1 MNKRTTMLGYS
12 LMLILLLTSACT
24 PAQPE
29 AMTSP
34 PTQTI
39 APSTVTSVPATATT
53 VPTATPVPT
62 ATATITPTEI
72 PALNPSAR
80 GDVSMAY
87 DSESDK
93 IILFGGHTGGD
104 YDDPAHYNGETWAY
118 DVATNTW
125 TEMKPIPGPK
135 ARSHHG
141 SAYDSESDR
150 VILFSGGDHR
160 DLSLPDTWAYD
171 YNTNTW
177 TEMAKGPAN
186 RYGFRMAYDSESDRI
201 ILFSGHRFPNE
212 FLNDTWAYDF
222 NSDTWTQM
230 QPSTSPKG
238 RAFHG
243 MTYDA
248 QIDRV
253 IVFGGD
259 VNYAPRSDTWTYD
272 FNTDT
277 WEEVKLDMGTP
288 PRGRFDLAMV
298 YDAGADQTILYGGH
312 TGGSET
318 WVFDYSLRTWTQLE
332 PDQAPGTRSLHSLV
346 YSSAAEQV
354 ILFGGQLFTQ
364 FDYTDQT
371 WSFDLNSNTWTN
383 LTRSP

>member
-12 LMLILLLTSACT
+12 LMLILLLTSACA

-39 APSTVTSVPATATT
+39 ASSTVTSVPATATT

-80 GDVSMAY
+80 GFVSMAY

-93 IILFGGHTGGD
+93 FTLFGGHSGGD
-104 YDDPAHYNGETWAY
+104 TTDPAHFSAETWTY

-125 TEMKPIPGPK
+125 TDMKPVSGPK
-135 ARSHHG
+135 ARSSPG
-141 SAYDSESDR
+141 LAYDSESDR
-150 VILFSGGDHR
+150 VILFSGD
-160 DLSLPDTWAYD
+160 DNLVLSLPDTWAYD

-201 ILFSGHRFPNE
+201 ILFGGFRFPSE
-212 FLNDTWAYDF
+212 SLNDTWAYDF

-230 QPSTSPKG
+230 QPSTSPAG
-238 RAFHG
+238 RAYYG

-259 VNYAPRSDTWTYD
+259 VNMTPRADTWTYD

-277 WEEVKLDMGTP
+277 WEEVKLDTGTP
-288 PRGRFDLAMV
+288 PRGRRWHAMV
-298 YDAGADQTILYGGH
+298 YDAGADRTILYGGH

-332 PDQAPGTRSLHSLV
+332 TDQAPGKRSMHSLA
-346 YSSAAEQV
+346 YSSAAERV
-354 ILFGGQLFTQ
+354 ILFGGQLFSEY
-364 FDYTDQT
+364 DYTDQT
-371 WSFDLNSNTWTN
+371 WSLDLNSNTWTN
-383 LTRSP
+383 LTRRP